1 MTKRDIVRTI
11 SEQLGL
17 SQLQTRRV
25 VQRTFE
31 EIINTLA
38 REGRIELRNFGVF
51 EVKRRK
57 GRVARN
63 PRTGEPVEVPDRVV
77 IRFKPGKEMVLRIRT
92 IHRRLAGHGS
102 THYD

>member
-1 MTKRDIVRTI
+1 MTKRDIVRSI

-17 SQLQTRRV
+17 SQLQTRQV

-57 GRVARN
+57 GR
-63 PRTGEPVEVPDRVV
+63 
-77 IRFKPGKEMVLRIRT
+77 
-92 IHRRLAGHGS
+92 H
-102 THYD
+102 